1 MAIRK
6 IKLRR
11 GLESQLPVL
20 DIGEPGFTTNTKK
33 FFIGSE
39 TGNIEYPSLT
49 AVQALIDNLDLS
61 EIDLEGLATEE
72 YVTNAISAIPAA
84 VFGNFEVSGL
94 TITGSDKVTITN
106 ESSDEDMRIRA
117 GDDLHLE
124 AHGDNIFIRSADDV
138 IIQTNYN
145 FSESIIDN
153 EWEFASDGTTYLAK
167 NSSSNDTYL
176 STPSNNT
183 EVSLEITAGRD
194 IYLRTAGY
202 DNDGQGGS
210 TSLAFKFD
218 DEGAITFP
226 DGTVQTTAFTGG
238 EIPDIGEITFNNNNI
253 IGNIIGQEGTI
264 VSASTSSTGTTSSN
278 SNALLLSSS
287 IPNIDS
293 VAIGWTVTF
302 AGNITKTV
310 VGITD
315 ISSEVKQI
323 QFDGDAFVYNYP
335 ITMTSPDYVAGSDP
349 EVNIIAGDKQWKF
362 DNDGELTFPDG
373 TVQTTA
379 FNVIDA
385 KDTYGC
391 FHKLASLTA
400 PAADTV
406 YNFDWYTDTTVHES
420 EGVTVTSSNPTRI
433 SIAKSGKY
441 SVFTEMIVRINGSG
455 ERNVFLWLAKN
466 GTDIPETGVKVSLR
480 QGGVSNPVFETLSK
494 QWFLDDINAN
504 DYIELRYALNRV
516 DLIELEYTPAQTE
529 PYIRPAIPSATISI
543 IEV

>member
-6 IKLRR
+6 IKLKR
-11 GLESQLPVL
+11 GLEADLPTL
-20 DIGEPGFTTNTKK
+20 DIGEPGFTTDTKR
-33 FFIGSE
+33 FFIGSA

-61 EIDLEGLATEE
+61 EIDLEGYATEE
-72 YVTNAISAIPAA
+72 YVDDAISEISIPSISGLATEDYVDQAVSGIETPIIIDSNNNAI
-84 VFGNFEVSGL
+84 L
-94 TITGSDKVTITN
+94 ITQDIDDIIN
-106 ESSDEDMRIRA
+106 QWEFSSDGA
-117 GDDLHLE
+117 
-124 AHGDNIFIRSADDV
+124 
-138 IIQTNYN
+138 
-145 FSESIIDN
+145 
-153 EWEFASDGTTYLAK
+153 TYLAK
-167 NSSSNDTYL
+167 NFVSDVTYL
-176 STPSNNT
+176 STPLNDNV
-183 EVSLEITAGRD
+183 VSLELIAGKD
-194 IYLRTAGY
+194 IYLRTSGY
-202 DNDGQGGS
+202 SNDGLGGS
-210 TSLAFKFD
+210 TSIAFKFD
-218 DEGAITFP
+218 DEGNITLPLGGDILDSSGNSLLSESVDLTGYATENYVDSAISAINIPDLGSITF
-226 DGTVQTTAFTGG
+226 DNNDVTGN
-238 EIPDIGEITFNNNNI
+238 T
-253 IGNIIGQEGTI
+253 IGQVGTI

-323 QFDGDAFVYNYP
+323 QFDGNAFVYNYP

-379 FNVIDA
+379 FNLIDA

-466 GTDIPETGVKVSLR
+466 GTDIPETGIKVSLR
-480 QGGVSNPVFETLSK
+480 QGGVSNPVFETLAK

-529 PYIRPAIPSATISI
+529 PYIRPAIPSATITI

>member
-1 MAIRK
+1 MAK
-6 IKLRR
+6 ILKINVSELSGRSPLPYDSSDETVLPSGTAVMYLNEETDKWELRIHD
-11 GLESQLPVL
+11 GHIPG
-20 DIGEPGFTTNTKK
+20 GEP
-33 FFIGSE
+33 
-39 TGNIEYPSLT
+39 
-49 AVQALIDNLDLS
+49 
-61 EIDLEGLATEE
+61 
-72 YVTNAISAIPAA
+72 
-84 VFGNFEVSGL
+84 
-94 TITGSDKVTITN
+94 ITGSLGPISVDQENNIILTTQ
-106 ESSDEDMRIRA
+106 D
-117 GDDLHLE
+117 GE
-124 AHGDNIFIRSADDV
+124 ATSR
-138 IIQTNYN
+138 
-145 FSESIIDN
+145 
-153 EWEFASDGTTYLAK
+153 WEFTSDGG
-167 NSSSNDTYL
+167 TYL
-176 STPSNNT
+176 SKNTVSPFTYLSSPINDT
-183 EVSLEITAGRD
+183 EVSFEITAGRD

-218 DEGAITFP
+218 DEGNITLPLGGDILDSSGNSLLGGSVDLTGYATEDYVDGAISAV
-226 DGTVQTTAFTGG
+226 D
-238 EIPDIGEITFNNNNI
+238 IPDIGAVTFENNDIT
-253 IGNIIGQEGTI
+253 GNTIGQVGTI
-264 VSASTSSTGTTSSN
+264 VSASTSSTGTTSAN

-287 IPNIDS
+287 IPNIGS
-293 VAIGWTVTF
+293 VAVGWTVTF
-302 AGNITKTV
+302 AGNITKNV

-323 QFDGDAFVYNYP
+323 QFDGNAFVYNYP
-335 ITMTSPDYVAGSDP
+335 ITITSPNYVAGSTP

-400 PAADTV
+400 PAANTV

-466 GTDIPETGVKVSLR
+466 GTDIPETGIKVSLR
-480 QGGVSNPVFETLSK
+480 QGGVSNPVFETLAK

-529 PYIRPAIPSATISI
+529 PYIRPAIPSATITI